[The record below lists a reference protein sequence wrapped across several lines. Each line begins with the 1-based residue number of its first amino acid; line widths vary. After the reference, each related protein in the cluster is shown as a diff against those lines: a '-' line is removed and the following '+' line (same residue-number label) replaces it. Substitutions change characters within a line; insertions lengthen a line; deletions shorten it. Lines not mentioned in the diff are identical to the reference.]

1 MQSEGTALGDLT
13 DWCKVKVR
21 HWAILRNEPVQSEGA
36 ALGDL
41 TE

>member
-1 MQSEGTALGDLT
+1 MN
-13 DWCKVKVR
+13 WCKVKVR
-21 HWAILRNEPVQSEGA
+21 HWAILRNELVQSEGT